1 MVSQR
6 ARAAFERAQEWEERR
21 NAPKATSAYQEAVA
35 IEPDW
40 PEPHRRL
47 GALLIELG
55 RYDEAT
61 AAFRRLKPLVP
72 PGDGEIDD
80 LLRAVERIERGE
92 LNPAAFRYYAQARDL
107 PDEQLD
113 EKLRLC
119 QEALKLNPSF
129 AAPYAI
135 LGRVLLAQGY
145 LNQARAV
152 LERGLACDPSP
163 FVQAQLLFNLG
174 TILLV
179 GGQRDAALPLFAQV
193 VALNANPTITR
204 FATKQLEA
212 AQAGRI

>member
-1 MVSQR
+1 MISQR

-21 NAPKATSAYQEAVA
+21 NALKAISAYQEAIA

-40 PEPHRRL
+40 PESHRRL
-47 GALLIELG
+47 GAIFFELG
-55 RYDEAT
+55 RYDEAK
-61 AAFRRLKPLVP
+61 AVFRRLKPLIP

-80 LLRAVERIERGE
+80 LLDVLGRIERGE
-92 LNPAAFRYYAQARDL
+92 LNPAAYRYYIQARDL

-129 AAPYAI
+129 PAPYVI
-135 LGRVLLAQGY
+135 LGRVLLVQGY

-152 LERGLACDPSP
+152 LERGLACDPMP
-163 FVQAQLLFNLG
+163 FVQAQLLFSLG

-179 GGQRDAALPLFAQV
+179 SGQRAEALPLFAQV
-193 VALNANPTITR
+193 VALDANPTVTR
-204 FATKQLEA
+204 FAAKQLEA
-212 AQAGRI
+212 AQTGRI